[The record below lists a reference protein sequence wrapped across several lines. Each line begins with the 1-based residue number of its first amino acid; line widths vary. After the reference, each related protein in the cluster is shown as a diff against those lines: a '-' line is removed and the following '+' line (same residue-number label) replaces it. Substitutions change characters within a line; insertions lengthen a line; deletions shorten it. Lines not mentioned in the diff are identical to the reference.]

1 MNTTRWIG
9 TILMIVGVI
18 AFVVSLIL
26 GGRAGQPLLFW
37 GAIIATALG
46 IVLDSIGGGGIR
58 IIGRLVGGTTGPN

>member
-18 AFVVSLIL
+18 AFVVS
-26 GGRAGQPLLFW
+26 LLFW